1 MGRAWSGFPEQL
13 DPWKCPKPGW
23 TGLEQPGMEGSVPDM
38 AGMSSETLPTQLSE
52 LETTALYP
60 ELENWECEAEW

>member
-1 MGRAWSGFPEQL
+1 
-13 DPWKCPKPGW
+13 
-23 TGLEQPGMEGSVPDM
+23 MEGSVPDM